1 MVGARAGLAT
11 PPFCLWP
18 RPPPL
23 ATPPCP
29 SRSVLPRTPLAPPRA
44 HPRQWEPR
52 QDAAPPISARE
63 ERARRAFTVPM
74 EMRDAAMQH
83 GARRGPETPQGVAL
97 TGHVVPVDPADGP
110 PRGIRLRGEVLLP
123 VVSPCC
129 GDTVVAVA
137 EEPQEVMTTPTEDS
151 PEGVDTEEDDHEVPL
166 TQTEESVPTTKELPE
181 VPAEQLRRSV
191 PRGTC
196 LIHNWQEERATN
208 HLDDVVP
215 PQLGS
220 EGFVHRYGHR
230 GLLAPLHP
238 PVPWPCS
245 TTKDAFR
252 PPHRISVPA
261 RGQREAMLEW
271 MLYQKYQQE
280 LMEEIHSPPSPM
292 EILSTTHRDYQA
304 GGFQP
309 TPPTTTQPH
318 NYHMEQPR
326 SFWLERAHS
335 LPGVTC
341 IRTGDSPFRR
351 NAAFSTPITE
361 YLEQPLPYEAA
372 SRRPWPSM
380 Q

>member
-1 MVGARAGLAT
+1 
-11 PPFCLWP
+11 
-18 RPPPL
+18 
-23 ATPPCP
+23 
-29 SRSVLPRTPLAPPRA
+29 
-44 HPRQWEPR
+44 
-52 QDAAPPISARE
+52 
-63 ERARRAFTVPM
+63 M

-123 VVSPCC
+123 VLSPCRR
-129 GDTVVAVA
+129 DTVVAVA
-137 EEPQEVMTTPTEDS
+137 EEPQEVMTTPNEDS
-151 PEGVDTEEDDHEVPL
+151 PEVVDTEEDDHEVPL